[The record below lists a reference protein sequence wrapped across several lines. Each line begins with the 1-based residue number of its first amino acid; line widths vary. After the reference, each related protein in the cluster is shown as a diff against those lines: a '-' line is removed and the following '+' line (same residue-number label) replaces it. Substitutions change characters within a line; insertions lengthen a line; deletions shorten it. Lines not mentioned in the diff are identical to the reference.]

1 MEGQLKGGIPAGSFG
16 RRGIG
21 GIVAALTASVFA
33 TYVAPDAWAAAKL
46 AQPKYHTEGGVGIL
60 EVEADGEFS
69 YEQSGGVNDKNE
81 LIIGLNQVQLAPGA
95 NRALETVNFAGPV
108 KRVQAVVGSDP
119 DTVKLVLSLTENI
132 TPEIAKEGN
141 KLVVRI
147 PLNGAGMASE
157 TAAAPVDPGAV
168 DQIPAGAETAASGD
182 SSTPLPQELPPPV
195 EAPAAESAVSQ
206 APAVSTPATPV
217 EQFKQSQETRNFVG
231 SPMTLQVRDA
241 EVGDVLQLI
250 AQYSGF
256 NILVADNVAGKVTFS
271 LTDVPWD
278 QVLDTVLRSKQ
289 LGGERTGNVLR
300 VARIEDLR
308 REREDELKAKEVT
321 QKAIPKKVAIYPI
334 NYADLAKMQTLITP
348 FLSGASAGQASSNS
362 SAGSTGASDA
372 PFVMADDKTKSLIIR
387 DIPEVLNRVKA
398 VIQELDVPVPQILI
412 EGKVVEVSENFSKG
426 LSGSLAVFGGNSGGG
441 TPFGFAAAGG
451 SIESL
456 LGTSGSEVFAAGG
469 PAQSTLGVEPN
480 LSIIPGFNR
489 LKALLQIEEQEG
501 QSKTIVSPRVVVQNA
516 TQATLTDQVPFIA
529 PAVVAATNAQGQA
542 SQSQVQTANTS
553 LSVTPTVTND
563 GNILLKV
570 SLQKSDVKALGG
582 GNSGSASK
590 NLTTEVYVESGST
603 LAIGGIYSNDEQHSE
618 SGFPWLRKIPVLG
631 WFFGGSSDSTTRKE
645 LFIFI
650 TPRILN
656 PQKLP
661 SELSTEGSGIDGALS
676 PAPTGSVDLKQSR
689 FFAENRARGVK

>member
-1 MEGQLKGGIPAGSFG
+1 V
-16 RRGIG
+16 
-21 GIVAALTASVFA
+21 VATSV
-33 TYVAPDAWAAAKL
+33 VPDAWSAAKIG
-46 AQPKYHTEGGVGIL
+46 QPKYHTESGVGIL

-69 YEQSGGVNDKNE
+69 YDQSGGVNDKNE

-95 NRALETVNFAGPV
+95 SRALETVNFEGPV

-119 DTVKLVLSLTENI
+119 DTVKLVLSLAENI
-132 TPEIAKEGN
+132 TPEISKEGN

-147 PLNGAGMASE
+147 PFNGAGTTVVAGAESVAPE
-157 TAAAPVDPGAV
+157 SVADSAAGPVDPGAV
-168 DQIPAGAETAASGD
+168 DQIPAGANTAAAAGSGNA
-182 SSTPLPQELPPPV
+182 PLPQELPPPV
-195 EAPAAESAVSQ
+195 EAPVAGNAMAQPSEVI
-206 APAVSTPATPV
+206 TPASPI
-217 EQFKQSQETRNFVG
+217 EQFKQSQENRKFVG

-241 EVGDVLQLI
+241 DVGDVLQLI

-256 NILVADNVAGKVTFS
+256 NILVADNVSGKVTFS

-289 LGGERTGNVLR
+289 LGGERTGNLLR
-300 VARIEDLR
+300 IARAEDLR
-308 REREDELKAKEVT
+308 KEKEDELKAKEIT
-321 QKAIPKKVAIYPI
+321 QKAIAKKVAIYPI
-334 NYADLAKMQTLITP
+334 NYADLTKMQTLITP
-348 FLSGASAGQASSNS
+348 FLSEASAGQAQSNS
-362 SAGSTGASDA
+362 PTGSSTASDA

-387 DIPEVLNRVKA
+387 DIPDVLNRVKA

-426 LSGSLAVFGGNSGGG
+426 LSGSTAVFGGNSGGG

-456 LGTSGSEVFAAGG
+456 LGTSGSEAFAAGG
-469 PAQSTLGVEPN
+469 VPQSTFGFEPN
-480 LSIIPGFNR
+480 LSIIPGFSR

-516 TQATLTDQVPFIA
+516 TQATLTDTVPFIA
-529 PAVVAATNAQGQA
+529 PVVVAATNAQGQA
-542 SQSQVQTANTS
+542 SQSQVQTANTN
-553 LSVTPTVTND
+553 LTVKPTVTND
-563 GNILLKV
+563 GNILLEV
-570 SLQKSDVKALGG
+570 NLQKSDVKSLGG
-582 GNSGSASK
+582 GSSGAATK
-590 NLTTEVYVESGST
+590 NLTTQVYVESGST
-603 LAIGGIYSNDEQHSE
+603 LAIGGIYSNDELHNE

-631 WFFGGSSDSTTRKE
+631 WFFRGTSDTVSRKE

-661 SELSTEGSGIDGALS
+661 SELNTDGSGIDGAML
-676 PAPTGSVDLKQSR
+676 PAPTGAADLKKSR
-689 FFAENRARGVK
+689 LFAENLAKELK